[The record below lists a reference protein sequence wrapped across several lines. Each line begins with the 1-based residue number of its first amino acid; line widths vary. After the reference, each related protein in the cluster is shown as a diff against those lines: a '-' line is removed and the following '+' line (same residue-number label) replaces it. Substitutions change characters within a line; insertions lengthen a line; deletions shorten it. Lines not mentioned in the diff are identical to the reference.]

1 MKLTLF
7 YVSYAF
13 LVATFV
19 FHILG
24 VSTNSWW
31 KSASRRSGTEVVFSA
46 GLWKVC
52 LQGVAEESCVDYMNV
67 FDVHVGGVNVHTVI
81 GEWMNKAFRGI
92 TCIILYQLVLFHK
105 VPFCR

>member
-13 LVATFV
+13 LLTSLV

-31 KSASRRSGTEVVFSA
+31 GSGPSAERADEVVFVG
-46 GLWKVC
+46 GLWKIC
-52 LQGVAEESCVDYMNV
+52 VAEQRLDVPCVDYTKL
-67 FDVHVGGVNVHTVI
+67 FDVELNGVNVHTAIGTVGWGPVI
-81 GEWMNKAFRGI
+81 FNTE
-92 TCIILYQLVLFHK
+92 
-105 VPFCR
+105 

>member
-13 LVATFV
+13 LLTSLV

-31 KSASRRSGTEVVFSA
+31 GSGSSVERVGDEVVFVG
-46 GLWKVC
+46 GLWKIC
-52 LQGVAEESCVDYMNV
+52 VAEQRLDVPCVDYTKLL
-67 FDVHVGGVNVHTVI
+67 DVELNGVNLLTVI
-81 GEWMNKAFRGI
+81 GMLG
-92 TCIILYQLVLFHK
+92 
-105 VPFCR
+105 